1 LKSPKFG
8 RSVNWQALC
17 TVAGSFCLL
26 GMQTD
31 VASAYKTD
39 LKRYPD
45 ILPLSKVKAGMVGY
59 GLTTFHANTISRF
72 DIKVIGIIKNTNVGR
87 DLILIR
93 MHGGPITERG
103 ANLIHGM
110 SGSPIYIGGKLIGA
124 FSQGESFPKEPVGMV
139 TPIEDM
145 LDAWDPNIPQTPNYY
160 QPADKPPPG
169 SESSAR
175 LKSPSWLPDRT
186 PRVASLQSPIR
197 VGDRLITKLV
207 LNAPLS
213 DKRQSDEHTAVL
225 HPATSLL
232 TAGSISEK
240 NRQWLQKELD
250 RKGYA
255 VTVVSGSNS
264 SSPDPGFKAGPL
276 KPGSCFGTFLATGDT
291 PFGGYGTVTYR
302 RGNRIL
308 GFGHPLMQ
316 LGPLEAAITS
326 AYVVDVFSGVQTS
339 HFIAIP
345 GSVVGTLRQ
354 DRDFAVAGEIGKMPH
369 LIPFELTVNDSTSK
383 RSQTFHDTIFQ
394 HPDLTPALLSVIIRD
409 SVGRVHD
416 IPGDVM
422 ARVTTTVDAAE
433 VGKITRSNLYFDSTD
448 ISGPVGQD
456 MGEITN
462 IVSGNPF
469 YPLPIK
475 SAHMT
480 IDIMPGHNTA
490 SVERIFLKQGRYEP
504 GDTMEIGVVVKPYRQ
519 EPIIKT
525 VSLKI
530 PADTPTG
537 RYQLLVRGGVVP
549 QFRLGGV
556 VLGGGAQDAQQS
568 PPANVRQMISRLNE
582 HETNTDIVARL
593 ILNSVAPSLEGE
605 KLSQLPPNL
614 VALMRSDRNSGIRLE
629 REEVRTTQPAGY
641 VTSGTQQLVVTIVRK
656 NTLEPS
662 SSSGPSQIPNGGTQ
676 GAPSVNIPG
685 GAPGTR
691 LSNPDD
697 DAETAGLL
705 SGASA
710 YEKLYVDPVLHP
722 WMAAMTPQQKQK
734 PKEQKAQTAS
744 DAKPAPDAS
753 KTAQPPAAG
762 TAGPAQPPIQQP
774 AAPDT
779 SNDKPVGR
787 QLQTWRQAARTDFNA
802 GKFTSTSVAAN
813 GVLRLA
819 PTLQRIAST
828 TQTYI
833 WSLVADDQGSIY
845 AGTGTSGKI
854 LKVGK
859 DGKSTV
865 FCTLPIVAVQ
875 SLVYSPKDKA
885 LYAGSGVKG
894 NVYKVMA
901 DGSYRLIARI
911 PEKYVLAQAIDD
923 NGNLFIGAGGG
934 GTVYRIPSQKLA
946 AVAASSALKDTP
958 AFDHL
963 DVFVTTPAEHIM
975 SLCIDRVNGLLV
987 GTGNNGIVY
996 RVTPDGKST
1005 VLFDAKE
1012 NSITGL
1018 ATDKDGTIYAVTGPK
1033 GILYRIAPDGGATAL
1048 FDRSTSFY
1056 TSIKTAPDGSIYAT
1070 TVNAVFHFLPSASD
1084 PNQPAV
1090 VPLDNPKDI
1099 DFLSLVVLPDGSV
1112 AAGTG
1117 NIGEIY
1123 GVGPHWSSTAAES
1136 DRHTGQFVSVV
1147 HDAKLKSKWGMAR
1160 WEANVP
1166 SGASV
1171 RMETRTGNVAEPDS
1185 TWSDWAP
1192 VNSGGKHEGTATSPE
1207 ARFIQ
1212 YRIQLDG
1219 SGDAQPSVREV
1230 TVSYL
1235 PRNQAPHVAFQ
1246 LPTGG
1251 ERWAKTQTIRWNA
1264 ADPDNDTLTYEL
1276 FYSDNGGST
1285 WNPLPTQARPQ
1296 SSGSTSAAG
1305 SQPTATRPTFEEFQK
1320 QVNERGLPE
1329 PVKQSLL
1336 EEFKRRQ
1343 SSGGAGVSTRD
1354 TSKQWDT
1361 SSLPDGVYT
1370 LKVVASD
1377 RVGNPTDPQT
1387 GTALSEP
1394 FVVVNTPPTITISGS
1409 PIIGDD
1415 KKVTIRGVATQ
1426 SLVGVTAVQA
1436 RVDGGDWMAAIALDG
1451 LFDGPKEPFMYISN
1465 PLSPGKHT
1473 VEVEVFNAAGLKSTQ
1488 KTEITIP

>member
-1 LKSPKFG
+1 
-8 RSVNWQALC
+8 
-17 TVAGSFCLL
+17 
-26 GMQTD
+26 
-31 VASAYKTD
+31 
-39 LKRYPD
+39 
-45 ILPLSKVKAGMVGY
+45 
-59 GLTTFHANTISRF
+59 
-72 DIKVIGIIKNTNVGR
+72 
-87 DLILIR
+87 
-93 MHGGPITERG
+93 
-103 ANLIHGM
+103 
-110 SGSPIYIGGKLIGA
+110 
-124 FSQGESFPKEPVGMV
+124 
-139 TPIEDM
+139 
-145 LDAWDPNIPQTPNYY
+145 
-160 QPADKPPPG
+160 
-169 SESSAR
+169 
-175 LKSPSWLPDRT
+175 
-186 PRVASLQSPIR
+186 
-197 VGDRLITKLV
+197 
-207 LNAPLS
+207 
-213 DKRQSDEHTAVL
+213 
-225 HPATSLL
+225 
-232 TAGSISEK
+232 
-240 NRQWLQKELD
+240 
-250 RKGYA
+250 
-255 VTVVSGSNS
+255 
-264 SSPDPGFKAGPL
+264 
-276 KPGSCFGTFLATGDT
+276 
-291 PFGGYGTVTYR
+291 
-302 RGNRIL
+302 
-308 GFGHPLMQ
+308 MQ

-354 DRDFAVAGEIGKMPH
+354 DRDFAVAGEIGKMPR
-369 LIPFELTVNDSTSK
+369 LIPFDITVNDSTSK
-383 RSQTFHDTIFQ
+383 RSQTFHNKIFQ
-394 HPDLTPALLSVIIRD
+394 HPDLTPALLSVIVRD

-475 SAHMT
+475 SARMT
-480 IDIMPGHNTA
+480 IDIVPGHNTA

-525 VSLKI
+525 VSLKV
-530 PADTPTG
+530 PADTPSG
-537 RYQLLVRGGVVP
+537 RYQLVVRGGVVP
-549 QFRLGGV
+549 QFRLGGISI
-556 VLGGGAQDAQQS
+556 GGGSQDAQQS

-614 VALMRSDRNSGIRLE
+614 VALMRSDRNSGVRLE
-629 REEVRTTQPAGY
+629 REEVRTIQPAGY

-662 SSSGPSQIPNGGTQ
+662 SSTGPSQIPNAGPQ
-676 GAPSVNIPG
+676 GAPSLNIPG
-685 GAPGTR
+685 GAGGTQ
-691 LSNPDD
+691 LSIPND
-697 DAETAGLL
+697 DADLAGLRA
-705 SGASA
+705 GHDA
-710 YEKLYVDPVLHP
+710 YEKLYLDPIYQP
-722 WMAAMTPQQKQK
+722 WMAAMAQQPK
-734 PKEQKAQTAS
+734 PRDPKAQTPG
-744 DAKPAPDAS
+744 DVKPAPDTP
-753 KTAQPPAAG
+753 KPAQPQATGTPGAG
-762 TAGPAQPPIQQP
+762 QPPIQQP
-774 AAPDT
+774 TTPDT
-779 SNDKPVGR
+779 TNDKPVGR

-833 WSLVADDQGSIY
+833 WSLAADDQGAIY

-854 LKVGK
+854 LRVDT
-859 DGKSTV
+859 DGKSSV

-875 SLVYSPKDKA
+875 SLVFSPKDKA

-901 DGSYRLIARI
+901 DGSYRLLAKI
-911 PEKYVLAQAIDD
+911 PEKYVLAQVIDE

-934 GTVYRIPSQKLA
+934 GTIYRVPSEKLA
-946 AVAASSALKDTP
+946 GITASSSMKDTP
-958 AFDHL
+958 AIDHL
-963 DVFVTTPAEHIM
+963 DVFAKTSADHIM
-975 SLCIDRVNGLLV
+975 ALCIDKVNGLLV

-996 RVTPDGKST
+996 RITPEGKST

-1012 NSITGL
+1012 NSITGI
-1018 ATDKDGTIYAVTGPK
+1018 ATDKNGTIYAVTGPK
-1033 GILYRIAPDGGATAL
+1033 GILYRIAPDGGATTL
-1048 FDRSTSFY
+1048 FDRSTTFY

-1070 TVNAVFHFLPSASD
+1070 TVNAVFHFLPSSSD

-1123 GVGPHWSSTAAES
+1123 GVGPHWSVTASKS
-1136 DRHTGQFVSVV
+1136 DKHSGQFVSVV
-1147 HDAKLKSKWGMAR
+1147 HDAKLRSKWGMAR

-1166 SGASV
+1166 SGATM
-1171 RMETRTGNVAEPDS
+1171 RLETRTGNVAEPDS

-1192 VNSGGKHEGTATSPE
+1192 VSAASKHEGTVASPE

-1212 YRIQLDG
+1212 YRIQLDA

-1230 TVSYL
+1230 TIGYL
-1235 PRNQAPHVAFQ
+1235 PRNQAPRVAFQ

-1251 ERWAKTQTIRWNA
+1251 ERWSKTQTVRWNA
-1264 ADPDNDTLTYEL
+1264 TDPDNDTLTYEL
-1276 FYSDNGGST
+1276 MYSDNGGAT
-1285 WNPLPTQARPQ
+1285 WNPLPTRGRPQ
-1296 SSGSTSAAG
+1296 PGAPAAAG
-1305 SQPTATRPTFEEFQK
+1305 AIQPAGAPSTLEEFTK
-1320 QVNERGLPE
+1320 QVNEKGLPE
-1329 PVKQSLL
+1329 PVKQSLI

-1343 SSGGAGVSTRD
+1343 ATGGAGVSTRD

-1377 RVGNPTDPQT
+1377 RIGNPTEPQT
-1387 GTALSEP
+1387 ASAISEP
-1394 FVVVNTPPTITISGS
+1394 FVVVNTPPSITLSGS
-1409 PIIGDD
+1409 PLIGEDRR
-1415 KKVTIRGVATQ
+1415 VTIRGVASQ
-1426 SLVGVTAVQA
+1426 SLVGVTAAQA
-1436 RVDGGDWMAAIALDG
+1436 RVDGGEWTAAIALDG
-1451 LFDGPKEPFMYISN
+1451 LFDGPKESFMYISN
-1465 PLSPGKHT
+1465 PLSPGKHSFD
-1473 VEVEVFNAAGLKSTQ
+1473 VEVFNAAGLKSTQ
-1488 KTEITIP
+1488 KTEVTIP